1 MICSKC
7 GSHCKDN
14 AAFCPECGERL
25 TGAAEVQYGQPIE
38 AASEPEV
45 QYGQPIE
52 AASEP
57 EAQYGQPVE
66 AASEPEPHYGQPA
79 GAAAEPVQEP
89 AYQQHFYSAQP
100 VQNRVVLPCSR
111 GLLKYIL
118 LTIITCGIYA
128 AVVQSR
134 LVDELNIAASS
145 YDGKRTPSITE
156 AGVYTALTLGIYA
169 FVWNHKFAKRI
180 GAELARRGIGYGFGA
195 STFWLWGILGALII
209 VGPLVYTHKLF
220 KATNLINAQYNAM
233 G

>member
-25 TGAAEVQYGQPIE
+25 AGAA
-38 AASEPEV
+38 EV

-57 EAQYGQPVE
+57 EAQYGQPIE
-66 AASEPEPHYGQPA
+66 AASKPEAQYGQPT
-79 GAAAEPVQEP
+79 GSAAEPVQEP
-89 AYQQHFYSAQP
+89 AYHSAQP

-195 STFWLWGILGALII
+195 STFWLWGILGTLII
-209 VGPLVYTHKLF
+209 VGPFVYTHKLF